1 MNNLKIAITGAD
13 GHIGNVLCR
22 VLAAEGIK
30 LKILLFKNKKMPID
44 LDAEIVVGNILDKS
58 VLEELISGCD
68 VVYHLAAKIA
78 IDNKDR
84 DAVFEVNIQGTKN
97 VIEVCLEQNV
107 KRLIYTSTVHSLK
120 SFGPNEV
127 LNETNPLNPGSKM
140 AYEAS
145 KAEAE
150 MLILEAAK
158 HGLDAVILN
167 PSAIIGPFD
176 FQPSYLGQALI
187 KIYQNKLPMLVSGGY
202 DFVDVRD
209 VVDAAVNA
217 ATRGRSGE
225 RYILSGQWLSL
236 KALSETIGRVCSRK
250 TPSFIAPM
258 FLAKIGLPFI
268 HAWAKL
274 SGQHPLY
281 TADSLEILKQSN
293 KNMSHQKAKNELGF
307 KIRPIDETLKD
318 TLEWF
323 RENGK
328 ME

>member
-1 MNNLKIAITGAD
+1 
-13 GHIGNVLCR
+13 
-22 VLAAEGIK
+22 
-30 LKILLFKNKKMPID
+30 LLLENETMPID
-44 LDAEIVVGNILDKS
+44 LEAEVVVGNILNKK

-84 DAVFEVNIQGTKN
+84 NSVFEVNIQGTQN
-97 VIEVCLEQNV
+97 VIDVCLEQKV
-107 KRLIYTSTVHSLK
+107 KRLVYTSTVHSLK
-120 SFGPNEV
+120 SFGPEE
-127 LNETNPLNPGSKM
+127 LLDETNPLNPTSKL

-150 MLILEAAK
+150 LLILDAAK
-158 HGLDAVILN
+158 SGLDAIILN
-167 PSAIIGPFD
+167 PSAIIGPYD

-209 VVDAAVNA
+209 VVGAAVNA
-217 ATRGRSGE
+217 ATQGRSGE
-225 RYILSGQWLSL
+225 RYILSGQWQSL
-236 KALSETIGRVCSRK
+236 KMLSETIGSIFSIK

-258 FLAKIGLPFI
+258 FLARIGLPFI

-281 TADSLEILKQSN
+281 TAESLDILKQSN
-293 KNMSHQKAKNELGF
+293 KRMSNLKAKNELGF
-307 KIRPIDETLKD
+307 NPRPFHETLKD

-323 RENGK
+323 KENGIHLRQGFGGQR
-328 ME
+328 E

>member
-1 MNNLKIAITGAD
+1 MKIAVTGAG
-13 GHIGNVLCR
+13 GHVGNVLCKA
-22 VLAAEGIK
+22 LADQGME
-30 LKILLFKNKKMPID
+30 LKILLLENEKMPIG
-44 LDAEIVVGNILDKS
+44 LDAEVVVGNILDKH
-58 VLEELISGCD
+58 VLQQLISGCD

-84 DAVFEVNIQGTKN
+84 DAVFEVNVQGTKN
-97 VIEVCLEQNV
+97 VIDVCLEQNV

-120 SFGPNEV
+120 SFGPDEV
-127 LNETNPLNPGSKM
+127 LDENNPLNPASKM

-150 MLILEAAK
+150 LLILQAAK
-158 HGLDAVILN
+158 NGLDAVILN
-167 PSAIIGPFD
+167 PSAIIGPCD

-187 KIYQNKLPMLVSGGY
+187 KIYQNKLPMLVPGGY

-217 ATRGRSGE
+217 AIKGRSGE

-236 KALSETIGRVCSRK
+236 KELSETIGRVCSRK
-250 TPSFIAPM
+250 TPSFMAPM

-268 HAWAKL
+268 HAWAKF

-281 TADSLEILKQSN
+281 TADSLEILKESN
-293 KNMSHQKAKNELGF
+293 KNMSHEKAEKELGYNP
-307 KIRPIDETLKD
+307 RPIDETLKD

>member
-1 MNNLKIAITGAD
+1 MKIAITGAG
-13 GHIGNVLCR
+13 GHVGNVLCR
-22 VLAAEGIK
+22 ALENKGFN
-30 LKILLFKNKKMPID
+30 LKILLLENKKMPID
-44 LDAEIVVGNILDKS
+44 LEAEVVVGNILDKR
-58 VLEELISGCD
+58 VLLELISGCD

-78 IDNKDR
+78 IDNKER
-84 DAVFEVNIQGTKN
+84 DEVFEVNIQGTKN
-97 VIEVCLEQNV
+97 VIEVCLEQKV

-120 SFGPNEV
+120 SSGPDELLDEN
-127 LNETNPLNPGSKM
+127 NRLNPGSKM

-150 MLILEAAK
+150 LLILGAVIN
-158 HGLDAVILN
+158 GLDAVILN

-209 VVDAAVNA
+209 VVDAALNA
-217 ATRGRSGE
+217 ATQGRSGE
-225 RYILSGQWLSL
+225 RYILSGEWLSL
-236 KALSETIGRVCSRK
+236 KQLSETIGRVCSRK
-250 TPSFIAPM
+250 TPSFMAPM

-281 TADSLEILKQSN
+281 TADSLEILIQSN
-293 KNMSHQKAKNELGF
+293 KNMSNKKAKKELGYNP
-307 KIRPIDETLKD
+307 RPIEQTLKD

-323 RENGK
+323 KENG
-328 ME
+328 MLE

>member
-1 MNNLKIAITGAD
+1 MKIAITGAG
-13 GHIGNVLCR
+13 GHVGNVLCQQ
-22 VLAAEGIK
+22 LADKGFD
-30 LKILLFKNKKMPID
+30 LKILLLENEQMPID
-44 LDAEIVVGNILDKS
+44 LETEIVVGNILDKK
-58 VLEELISGCD
+58 VLQELIAGCD

-84 DAVFEVNIQGTKN
+84 DSVFEVNIKGTQN
-97 VIEVCLEQNV
+97 VIDICLEQKV
-107 KRLIYTSTVHSLK
+107 KRLVYTSTVHSLK
-120 SFGPNEV
+120 SFGPDEILDEN
-127 LNETNPLNPGSKM
+127 NPLNPESKM

-150 MLILEAAK
+150 LLLIKAAK
-158 HGLDAVILN
+158 NGLDAVILN

-176 FQPSYLGQALI
+176 FQPSYLGQAFI
-187 KIYQNKLPMLVSGGY
+187 KIYQNKLPMLVTGGY

-209 VVDAAVNA
+209 VVDAAVIA
-217 ATRGRSGE
+217 ATQGRSGE
-225 RYILSGQWLSL
+225 RYILSGRWLSL
-236 KALSETIGRVCSRK
+236 KELSATISKVASAK
-250 TPSFIAPM
+250 TPTFVAPM

-293 KNMSHQKAKNELGF
+293 KNMSHQKAEKELGYYPRH
-307 KIRPIDETLKD
+307 IEETLKD
-318 TLEWF
+318 TIEWF
-323 RENGK
+323 KENGV